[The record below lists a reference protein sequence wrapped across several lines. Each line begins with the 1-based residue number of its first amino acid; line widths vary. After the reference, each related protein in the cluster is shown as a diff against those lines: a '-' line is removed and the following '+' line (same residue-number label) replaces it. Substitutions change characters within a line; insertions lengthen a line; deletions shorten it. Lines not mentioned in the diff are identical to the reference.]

1 MRDNGRVRAVLAV
14 LLLVSLTLTIIDLR
28 SSDGALV
35 KAARSTSANVIAP
48 VQEGVFN
55 LFNPISEFF
64 TNYGELVN
72 LRDRA
77 RELEAQNVELIEK
90 LKTSDEARRRAGELD
105 ALLDIAGTGNYKIIP
120 ARVIAIGPKQ
130 DFSWTIT
137 IDVGSNDGI
146 TENMT
151 VLNGLGLVGR
161 TTSVTASTAN
171 VILLIDKTS
180 RVGSRIAGRGEL
192 GFASGEDLPYE
203 IEFELFDPI
212 AKIEVNDTLVS
223 WGSED
228 GQPYAAGVPIGRV
241 ISVENKPGLLTK
253 SARIKPFVEFS
264 TLDLVGVVIDSPRND
279 SRPIISPNNLE
290 PADVEEVTQ

>member
-1 MRDNGRVRAVLAV
+1 MRDNGRIRAVLAV

-35 KAARSTSANVIAP
+35 KTARSTSANVIAP
-48 VQEGVFN
+48 LQEGIFN
-55 LFNPISEFF
+55 LLNPIGEFF

-72 LRDRA
+72 VQERA
-77 RELEAQNVELIEK
+77 RELEAQNVELLEK
-90 LKTSDEARRRAGELD
+90 LKTSDEARRRSGELD
-105 ALLDIAGTGNYKIIP
+105 ALLDIAGIGSYKIVP
-120 ARVIAIGPKQ
+120 AQVIAIGPKQ

-151 VLNGLGLVGR
+151 VLNGQGLVGR

-212 AKIEVNDTLVS
+212 AKIEINDILVS

-253 SARIKPFVEFS
+253 SARIKPYVNFS

-279 SRPIISPNNLE
+279 ARPIITPTNSDSINVE
-290 PADVEEVTQ
+290 PETE

>member
-48 VQEGVFN
+48 VQVGIFN
-55 LFNPISEFF
+55 LFSPINDFF

-77 RELEAQNVELIEK
+77 RELEAQNVELLEK

-105 ALLDIAGTGNYKIIP
+105 ALLDISGIGSYKIVP

-151 VLNGLGLVGR
+151 VLNGQGLVGR

-228 GQPYAAGVPIGRV
+228 GQPYAAGVPIGSV
-241 ISVENKPGLLTK
+241 VSVENKPGLLTK
-253 SARIKPFVEFS
+253 SARIKPFVNFS
-264 TLDLVGVVIDSPRND
+264 TLDLVAVVVDSPRVD
-279 SRPIISPNNLE
+279 ARPTISPNNSD
-290 PADVEEVTQ
+290 PVNVESDAE

>member
-1 MRDNGRVRAVLAV
+1 MRDNGRIRAVLAV

-35 KAARSTSANVIAP
+35 KTARSTSANVIAP
-48 VQEGVFN
+48 LQEGIFN
-55 LFNPISEFF
+55 LLNPIGEFF

-72 LRDRA
+72 VQERA
-77 RELEAQNVELIEK
+77 RELEAQNVELLEK

-105 ALLDIAGTGNYKIIP
+105 ALLDIAGIGSYKIVP
-120 ARVIAIGPKQ
+120 AQVIAIGPKQ

-151 VLNGLGLVGR
+151 VLNGQGLVGR

-212 AKIEVNDTLVS
+212 AKIEINDILVS

-253 SARIKPFVEFS
+253 SARIKPYVNFS

-279 SRPIISPNNLE
+279 ARPIITPTNSDSINVE
-290 PADVEEVTQ
+290 PEIE

>member
-1 MRDNGRVRAVLAV
+1 MRDNGRIRAVLAV

-35 KAARSTSANVIAP
+35 KTARSTSANVIAP
-48 VQEGVFN
+48 LQEGIFN
-55 LFNPISEFF
+55 LLNPIGEFF

-72 LRDRA
+72 VQERA
-77 RELEAQNVELIEK
+77 RELEAQNVELLEK

-105 ALLDIAGTGNYKIIP
+105 ALLDIAGIGSYKIVP
-120 ARVIAIGPKQ
+120 AQVIAIGPKQ

-151 VLNGLGLVGR
+151 VLNGQGLVGR

-212 AKIEVNDTLVS
+212 AKIEINDILVS

-253 SARIKPFVEFS
+253 SARIKPYVNFS

-279 SRPIISPNNLE
+279 ARPIITPTNSDSINVE
-290 PADVEEVTQ
+290 PETE